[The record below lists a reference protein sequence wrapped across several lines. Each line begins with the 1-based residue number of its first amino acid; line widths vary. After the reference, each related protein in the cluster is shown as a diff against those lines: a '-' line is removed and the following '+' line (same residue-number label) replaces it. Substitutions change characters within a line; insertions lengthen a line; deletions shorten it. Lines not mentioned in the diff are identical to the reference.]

1 MRRSIV
7 LLLIVGFIASFQFST
22 AQTTGHE
29 QPEKK
34 ADGSAGGDGTK
45 EEPKK
50 GTEEHKPDKKH
61 VHWTYDR
68 EGEDWGDLS
77 PDFAACKNGTR
88 QSPVDVRGPLKRSG
102 GKLEFKYKPSP
113 IKLVNNGHTIQFNYE
128 KGSTVM
134 IDGMEYELI
143 QFHFHTP
150 AENREDGIIFDME
163 IHFVHKNKDGGL
175 GVIGVFV
182 ERGKEHQGLKT
193 FWNSLP
199 MKSGEEAAPS
209 GTVLATD
216 FFPRDRAHFSFD
228 GSLTTP
234 PCSEGVKWFL
244 FRESTTASLEQIR
257 RFNRIVPESARKFRP
272 LNSREI
278 QIRQE

>member
-1 MRRSIV
+1 MHRFMV
-7 LLLIVGFIASFQFST
+7 PLLLLGFVLSFRFT
-22 AQTTGHE
+22 AAENPE

-34 ADGSAGGDGTK
+34 SDPSTQKEPAKEPAKDGK
-45 EEPKK
+45 EEKQP
-50 GTEEHKPDKKH
+50 EKKH
-61 VHWTYDR
+61 VHWNYDR

-77 PDFAACKNGTR
+77 PEFATCKTGTR
-88 QSPVDVRGPLKRSG
+88 QSPVDVRGPLKRSN

-113 IKLVNNGHTIQFNYE
+113 VKLINNGHTIQFNYE

-134 IDGMEYELI
+134 IDGTEYELL

-175 GVIGVFV
+175 AVIGVFV
-182 ERGKEHQGLKT
+182 ERGKEHPSLKT
-193 FWNSLP
+193 FWDVLP
-199 MKSGEEAAPS
+199 TKAGEEATAP

-216 FFPRDRAHFSFD
+216 FFPRDLAHFSFD

-234 PCSEGVKWFL
+234 PCTEGVKWFL
-244 FRESTTASLEQIR
+244 FRESRTASLEQIR

-272 LNSREI
+272 LNGREI
-278 QIRQE
+278 MIRQD